1 MVPAFKILQ
10 SSFFV
15 ISIIHFF
22 SILFNPLLLDVNKLV
37 KISLTFSQ
45 GFNSM

>member
-1 MVPAFKILQ
+1 MVPAFKMLQ

-22 SILFNPLLLDVNKLV
+22 FICFNPLLLDVNKLV
-37 KISLTFSQ
+37 KIPLTFSQ
-45 GFNSM
+45 GLNSM